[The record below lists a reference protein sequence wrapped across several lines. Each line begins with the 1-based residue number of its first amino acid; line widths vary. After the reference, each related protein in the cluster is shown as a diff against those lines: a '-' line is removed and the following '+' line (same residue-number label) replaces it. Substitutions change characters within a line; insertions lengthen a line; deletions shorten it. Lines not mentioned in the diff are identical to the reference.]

1 MQIHSLYDK
10 GLLEPGYHPVIQ
22 SYYYHEWTKRDMQ
35 QHMHDRMEIMYII
48 KGECIVR
55 AEQEKIRLL
64 SGDFI
69 LVDAGRPHALSI
81 QSERGCMVLNMEF
94 VFEKTQSPAPDLALL
109 YQESASLRALIDGG
123 PTSYL
128 KVKDNGEMYRILSS
142 AVDHADMRT
151 GYSFSLDLW
160 LDQLLISTA
169 TLSGARPKGGDVD
182 YVQMAKGYVER
193 NYSHE
198 IHVGDIAR
206 YIHIHPAYLQRL
218 FKRECGISVV
228 DYLTEVRMKKAY
240 DLLLRTNMSILD
252 IANGVG
258 INSQQYFTRLFKKS
272 IGVTP
277 KALRNT
283 SSVDRPAAELSVEE
297 GEWRWRTG
305 LSESLYETDADWQGE
320 DYEES
325 RRSR

>member
-1 MQIHSLYDK
+1 MIHSLYDK

-48 KGECIVR
+48 KGECMVR
-55 AEQEKIRLL
+55 AGEEKIRLL

-69 LVDAGRPHALSI
+69 LVDAGAPHALSI

-94 VFEKTQSPAPDLALL
+94 VFSKTESPAPDLALL
-109 YQESASLRALIDGG
+109 YRENAPLRALMDGE
-123 PTSYL
+123 PAAYL

-142 AVDHADMRT
+142 AMDHVDMEA
-151 GYSFSLDLW
+151 GYSFPLDLW
-160 LDQLLISTA
+160 LAQLLISA
-169 TLSGARPKGGDVD
+169 AALSGARPKGEDAD
-182 YVQMAKGYVER
+182 YVRTAKAYVER

-218 FKRECGISVV
+218 FKKECGVSVV

-258 INSQQYFTRLFKKS
+258 IHSQQYFTRLFKKS
-272 IGVTP
+272 MGITP
-277 KALRNT
+277 KALR
-283 SSVDRPAAELSVEE
+283 SSNSTDRPAAEFSAED
-297 GEWRWRTG
+297 GEWRWRSG
-305 LSESLYETDADWQGE
+305 LSESLYETDSDWQGE
-320 DYEES
+320 DYEEG
-325 RRSR
+325 RSPR